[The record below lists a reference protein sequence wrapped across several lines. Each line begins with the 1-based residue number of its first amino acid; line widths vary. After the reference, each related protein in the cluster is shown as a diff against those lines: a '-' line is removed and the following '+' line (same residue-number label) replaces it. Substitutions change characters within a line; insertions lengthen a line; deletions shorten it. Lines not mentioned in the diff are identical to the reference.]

1 MGVDP
6 YLVIMWTSHRLIWD
20 PGATFVSLTC
30 RWRLC
35 HIRMG
40 GVESD
45 KRKSCDRDSLVIG
58 SLGAGRSLTPRARRP
73 WSRRTGEIN
82 CPVRGIPN
90 VHVREKPE
98 ESGFT
103 PHNSILWPAKDYM
116 RLEGPGVVVSWGMLT
131 REELGLL

>member
-45 KRKSCDRDSLVIG
+45 KRKSCDRDGLVIG

-82 CPVRGIPN
+82 CPVRGIRIAGIEARDFDFEISPAE
-90 VHVREKPE
+90 VRDLKQ
-98 ESGFT
+98 
-103 PHNSILWPAKDYM
+103 
-116 RLEGPGVVVSWGMLT
+116 
-131 REELGLL
+131 

>member
-45 KRKSCDRDSLVIG
+45 KRKSCDRDGLVIG

-90 VHVREKPE
+90 VHVPRVSAGPDI
-98 ESGFT
+98 SGIITTRFCGLKRT
-103 PHNSILWPAKDYM
+103 AHEA
-116 RLEGPGVVVSWGMLT
+116 RGFGGCGV
-131 REELGLL
+131 LGYVN

>member
-45 KRKSCDRDSLVIG
+45 KRKSCDRDGLVIG
-58 SLGAGRSLTPRARRP
+58 SLGAGRSLTPRARP
-73 WSRRTGEIN
+73 WSRRTG
-82 CPVRGIPN
+82 
-90 VHVREKPE
+90 K
-98 ESGFT
+98 
-103 PHNSILWPAKDYM
+103 SIAPCGGSRMSTCRACLRDRIFRASSQLDF
-116 RLEGPGVVVSWGMLT
+116 VA
-131 REELGLL
+131 